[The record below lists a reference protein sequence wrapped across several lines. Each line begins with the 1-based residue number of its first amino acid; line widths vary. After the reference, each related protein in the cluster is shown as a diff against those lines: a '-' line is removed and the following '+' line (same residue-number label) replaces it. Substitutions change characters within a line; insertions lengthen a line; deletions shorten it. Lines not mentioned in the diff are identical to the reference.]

1 MVDNGDNMDFSII
14 RENSYIPTIYHQAKY
29 HFDLYIFK

>member
-1 MVDNGDNMDFSII
+1 MVDNLGIIDFSII